1 MLRLKSLA
9 GREPGLKSILL
20 WWLVPA
26 LVVFMMTAL
35 WLSNHMLRSQINLAY
50 DRSLAG
56 ALRSIDHQ
64 ISTASGG
71 LSIELPYLMLEF
83 FELTANENVYYRVMT
98 EDGLADIGNQQ
109 LPLPE
114 RPLISGVP
122 QYYNADYLGETV
134 RIAALARAMDP
145 PLYNDR
151 GGRVVVLVGEDVDT
165 REAFIQSMLLRSIG
179 RDLVTVALVILIVVF
194 GVLFAVRPLSRLR
207 QEVEGRHHDDLRP
220 IEARDIPAEVQPLVT
235 AINLHMER
243 YAQQARVQSQFLDDA
258 SHQLRTPLTVLRAQL
273 GYALR
278 ESDPKEVRSALVAM
292 GEGLDRAVRTAN
304 QMLTLARARDN
315 GFLEMGEDLE
325 RVDLLQL
332 ARGILKDVYP
342 IARAKRLDLG
352 LEGGDAPVYTWGL
365 EWQIREAIVNLVD
378 NALRYTPPD
387 GVITVAVSMD
397 EGRATVAVED
407 NGVGM
412 SQPDIDRAGVRFRR
426 GKAGKNTAGAGL
438 GLAIVQAIM
447 QRHRGHF
454 HLESLPRGC
463 RATLVFTLDS
473 LPDEAAAS
481 ANSRIE
487 SL

>member
-1 MLRLKSLA
+1 AASPYRSNRYLTALRPTTGRSTWRRSRCWCIACARSWSTPARKSKRCAAWAIAWKPRPMLRSLA

-35 WLSNHMLRSQINLAY
+35 WLSNHMLRSQINIAY

-83 FELTANENVYYRVMT
+83 FELAANENVYYRVMT

-114 RPLISGVP
+114 RPLESGVP
-122 QYYNADYLGETV
+122 QYYTADYLGETV

-145 PLYNDR
+145 PLYNNR
-151 GGRVVVLVGEDVDT
+151 GGRVIVLVGEDINT

-220 IEARDIPAEVQPLVT
+220 IEAHDVPAEVQPLVT

-243 YAQQARVQSQFLDDA
+243 YAQQARMQSQFLDDA
-258 SHQLRTPLTVLRAQL
+258 PHQLRTPLTVLRAQL

-278 ESDPKEVRSALVAM
+278 ESDPQEIRSALLAM

-304 QMLTLARARDN
+304 QMLSLARARDN
-315 GFLEMGEDLE
+315 ISFETGEGLE
-325 RVDLLQL
+325 RVNLLDL
-332 ARGILKDVYP
+332 ARSILKDVYP

-352 LEGGDAPVYTWGL
+352 LEGGDEPVFIWGL
-365 EWQIREAIVNLVD
+365 EWQVREAIVNLVD
-378 NALRYTPPD
+378 NALRY
-387 GVITVAVSMD
+387 
-397 EGRATVAVED
+397 
-407 NGVGM
+407 
-412 SQPDIDRAGVRFRR
+412 
-426 GKAGKNTAGAGL
+426 
-438 GLAIVQAIM
+438 
-447 QRHRGHF
+447 
-454 HLESLPRGC
+454 
-463 RATLVFTLDS
+463 
-473 LPDEAAAS
+473 
-481 ANSRIE
+481 
-487 SL
+487 

>member
-1 MLRLKSLA
+1 
-9 GREPGLKSILL
+9 
-20 WWLVPA
+20 
-26 LVVFMMTAL
+26 
-35 WLSNHMLRSQINLAY
+35 
-50 DRSLAG
+50 
-56 ALRSIDHQ
+56 
-64 ISTASGG
+64 
-71 LSIELPYLMLEF
+71 
-83 FELTANENVYYRVMT
+83 
-98 EDGLADIGNQQ
+98 
-109 LPLPE
+109 
-114 RPLISGVP
+114 
-122 QYYNADYLGETV
+122 YYNADYLGETV

-278 ESDPKEVRSALVAM
+278 EPDPQEVRSALVAM

-315 GFLEMGEDLE
+315 GFLEMSEDLE

-352 LEGGDAPVYTWGL
+352 LEGGDAPVYAWGL

-378 NALRYTPPD
+378 NALRYTPPG

-397 EGRATVAVED
+397 EGKATVAVED

-412 SQPDIDRAGVRFRR
+412 SQPDIDRAGGRVRR

-473 LPDEAAAS
+473 LLDEAAAS